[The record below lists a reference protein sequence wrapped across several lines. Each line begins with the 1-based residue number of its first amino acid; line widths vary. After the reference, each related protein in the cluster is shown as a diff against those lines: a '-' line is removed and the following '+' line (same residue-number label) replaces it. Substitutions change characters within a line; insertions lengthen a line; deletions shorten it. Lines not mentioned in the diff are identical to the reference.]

1 MMRKKNT
8 DISKSNNDLNDVEY
22 LKTRITLLDNVVQ
35 KITKEKNTLNQELER
50 TKYELLKKNQELET
64 KLVSKETDLRRVMN
78 KLKPLELEYK
88 NLNAA
93 LLDEKKRLKECQKNL
108 EAVSTYLYQSY
119 GYVNP
124 FGYPIGQ
131 TLPTQRVV
139 EKMRKSKQKFAPES
153 TRRFEDV
160 SNSTDESIHLVR
172 SRKIGGKLKIIYV

>member
-1 MMRKKNT
+1 MQDYYNFQQAGLNMNMPNMMNLQ
-8 DISKSNNDLNDVEY
+8 SM
-22 LKTRITLLDNVVQ
+22 Q
-35 KITKEKNTLNQELER
+35 Q
-50 TKYELLKKNQELET
+50 QM
-64 KLVSKETDLRRVMN
+64 MN
-78 KLKPLELEYK
+78 PMNPY
-88 NLNAA
+88 AA
-93 LLDEKKRLKECQKNL
+93 
-108 EAVSTYLYQSY
+108 YGQSY

>member
-119 GYVNP
+119 GYVKKNMQGL
-124 FGYPIGQ
+124 FN
-131 TLPTQRVV
+131 TF
-139 EKMRKSKQKFAPES
+139 KQSLYA
-153 TRRFEDV
+153 V
-160 SNSTDESIHLVR
+160 
-172 SRKIGGKLKIIYV
+172 G

>member
-64 KLVSKETDLRRVMN
+64 KLASKETELRRMMN

-88 NLNAA
+88 NINSAMI
-93 LLDEKKRLKECQKNL
+93 DEKKRLKECQKNL
-108 EAVSTYLYQSY
+108 ETVSAYLYQSY
-119 GYVNP
+119 MFVKKNMQGLLGT
-124 FGYPIGQ
+124 FKQGLFAIG
-131 TLPTQRVV
+131 
-139 EKMRKSKQKFAPES
+139 
-153 TRRFEDV
+153 
-160 SNSTDESIHLVR
+160 
-172 SRKIGGKLKIIYV
+172 

>member
-119 GYVNP
+119 GYVKKNMQGV
-124 FGYPIGQ
+124 FN
-131 TLPTQRVV
+131 TF
-139 EKMRKSKQKFAPES
+139 KQSLYA
-153 TRRFEDV
+153 V
-160 SNSTDESIHLVR
+160 
-172 SRKIGGKLKIIYV
+172 G

>member
-1 MMRKKNT
+1 MRKKNT

-119 GYVNP
+119 GYVKKNMQGL
-124 FGYPIGQ
+124 FN
-131 TLPTQRVV
+131 TF
-139 EKMRKSKQKFAPES
+139 KQSLYA
-153 TRRFEDV
+153 V
-160 SNSTDESIHLVR
+160 
-172 SRKIGGKLKIIYV
+172 G